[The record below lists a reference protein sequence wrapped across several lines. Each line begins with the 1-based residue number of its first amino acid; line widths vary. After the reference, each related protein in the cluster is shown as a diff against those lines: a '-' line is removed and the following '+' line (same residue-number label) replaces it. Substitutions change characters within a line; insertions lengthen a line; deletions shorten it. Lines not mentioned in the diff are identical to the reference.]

1 MKKSKIVDVILFHNE
16 KEILNRR
23 LSYMDE
29 IVDITIIVNY
39 GNTKIDVQKEN
50 VYEIKLSGPFN
61 VIENQ
66 IYNGIISIFGK
77 QYFKYNDNFIFSKV
91 FEIPNISTLLEEFDK
106 VDYDQNHLFQKK
118 IMWSESYKTTV
129 NHPGPV
135 LFKYKDLQ
143 RYTTIFDTFNRCKD
157 NLTLITLRGDCGWNI
172 QTFQN
177 DNELLKSINFWENR
191 NLTIEELNYLKT
203 SFYDL
208 NYPHVKLDNNYHFDL
223 PKIFQSVSREI
234 EFRKPINLLVSNDLI
249 EIEQSSHDIKIL
261 VTDFDIT
268 SKDFIT
274 HNPEYPSRVLYGNK
288 NYEEFKKDFKF
299 DSLLSTLK
307 NLDLIDEDIVHIK
320 IKSES
325 YDSDFTKIYGEFRK
339 SIPSELIRI
348 FSSSQT
354 FLKSF
359 FALFE
364 HPRSH

>member
-1 MKKSKIVDVILFHNE
+1 MKKSKIVDVILFYNE
-16 KEILNRR
+16 NDILSRR

-29 IVDITIIVNY
+29 IIDITIIVNY
-39 GNTKIDVQKEN
+39 GNVKIDYNKEN
-50 VYEIKLSGPFN
+50 IYEIKLSGPYDS
-61 VIENQ
+61 IEEK
-66 IYNGIISIFGK
+66 IYDGIISIFGDK
-77 QYFKYNDNFIFSKV
+77 FFKYNDVFLFSKV
-91 FEIPNISTLLEEFDK
+91 FEIPDISTLLCEIDK
-106 VDYDQNHLFQKK
+106 VDSDQNYLFQKK
-118 IMWSESYKTTV
+118 LVWSESYKSIV
-129 NHPGPV
+129 NHPGTV

-143 RYTTIFDTFNRCKD
+143 LLPKIFDYFDRCK
-157 NLTLITLRGDCGWNI
+157 NMISTITLKNNCGWNI
-172 QTFQN
+172 QTLQ
-177 DNELLKSINFWENR
+177 DEDDVLDSLNFWGNSKITKD
-191 NLTIEELNYLKT
+191 NLIYNKT
-203 SFYDL
+203 SLYDL
-208 NYPHVKLDNNYHFDL
+208 DYPHTKLVSNQNFDL
-223 PKIFQSVSREI
+223 PKVFKGLPNDIQYRE
-234 EFRKPINLLVSNDLI
+234 PINVIISNDLI

-261 VTDFDIT
+261 VTDFEIT

-274 HNPEYPSRVLYGNK
+274 HNPEYPSRVLYGDK

-307 NLDLIDEDIVHIK
+307 NLDLIDEDIVRIK